1 MSDLMEGGGKRLVV
15 LAITEYGEDPAT
27 GKKRTK
33 WTRIGRA
40 FSNRDGS
47 TTLLLDAF
55 PIGSAKLQ
63 IREEDRERDRA
74 FADRGG
80 AGANGSARN
89 DFETLEVRP

>member
-1 MSDLMEGGGKRLVV
+1 MSDFMEGGGKRLVV

-40 FSNRDGS
+40 FPNRDGS
-47 TTLLLDAF
+47 TNLLLDAF

-63 IREEDRERDRA
+63 IREEDRDRV
-74 FADRGG
+74 FGG
-80 AGANGSARN
+80 GSATANGAHHGL
-89 DFETLEVRP
+89 ETVEVRP